1 MNNESVVTMV
11 NSKYVWAL
19 HGVILVPLLAYHY
32 FHACL
37 YYLLA
42 AAFLHALYFLRGFVV
57 EQLGEGTAETF
68 SSWVI
73 KISFFVSLFFVWHI
87 RPDHRYFS
95 TGGFIIK
102 LMGLQ
107 IRCWPLC
114 LLGIYSIPC
123 LPRAFRK
130 LVADAKRLYASWL
143 ERSFA
148 ASECRIER
156 DSLRGERHAIE
167 MQNRTLATQLKT
179 QKEQSD
185 REIRTLQ
192 ATISKEQDLANT
204 EHQKREASDRR
215 QSIVRES
222 CRKLLAFAEDGI
234 RAIEAETLEVLH
246 SGLEVSLIDEEMS
259 KLKYR
264 NGVLSGEVA
273 QLRQVL
279 SSVEEK

>member
-130 LVADAKRLYASWL
+130 LVADAETAVCILARTIIRRLRMSGSKEIPCEAKDTPLKCRTGHWPLNSKRKRNNQTAKYGPCRQRSRKNKTSRIPSIKSEKPPIEGSLLSGNPAASCWHL
-143 ERSFA
+143 PKTAFERSRRKHSKYCIP
-148 ASECRIER
+148 AS
-156 DSLRGERHAIE
+156 
-167 MQNRTLATQLKT
+167 K
-179 QKEQSD
+179 
-185 REIRTLQ
+185 
-192 ATISKEQDLANT
+192 
-204 EHQKREASDRR
+204 
-215 QSIVRES
+215 
-222 CRKLLAFAEDGI
+222 
-234 RAIEAETLEVLH
+234 
-246 SGLEVSLIDEEMS
+246 
-259 KLKYR
+259 
-264 NGVLSGEVA
+264 
-273 QLRQVL
+273 
-279 SSVEEK
+279 